1 MAEAQSQVQLETSTY
16 ELIQRRLRK
25 HGETLRHRMD
35 QLNQKRKDVFGS
47 VEFQLIAT
55 DRITTE
61 NNCTPRDMVSIS
73 DQFIFG
79 YNVHIGLRTEMKLK
93 DVFAVYR
100 FEASDHSFHQESLDL
115 LDHPQFQEDFYNLYK
130 YYKDTVFAKFAV
142 IGPNLFMVFQVG
154 RSTQDI
160 KTFKW
165 AMSDEG
171 LIYLGNRFDHEFKYP
186 DQHEFRWTRA
196 SRDMQR
202 RGVHP
207 HISILDKVFVETVG
221 GDLTIKVE
229 DNTDSGQGIYAEPVD
244 HPDQTLDD
252 AEYYYADLGSLVV
265 LKIRPYQEKQYRY
278 LIFNGKMNEVLRVD
292 SIEEACVLLPDDQGI
307 IFSNGYYLQTGEY
320 KLFDKITSDLHFE
333 KRISSSNGEDFLYI
347 FYNQQVGIYVLLPY
361 NIVAQAVDTPIICS
375 GFSIFPDGE
384 LCYFRAEDRPGRH
397 HVVQVWQTPYGES
410 LITADTTE
418 DSWLAKVGNKDLVR
432 GMAECN
438 EMLTL
443 LNKEDSYGNLYVDLV
458 KKSTD
463 VLDSYYWIGNEEAFK
478 LNEPL
483 KEIKETAA
491 SAIDEFEK
499 VRKIREN
506 TRKALEAAVDKT
518 QELMD
523 KIRRHK
529 AKDIDT
535 FVHYLAALRALRG
548 EWIGLK
554 DLRYIDMVEVEKS
567 EAQVA
572 EQSEKLS
579 HETVAFLLDEH
590 ALQPYFAKVDQA
602 KATIEQVTKVTEGK
616 EAENQIQNIGSELE
630 LLIDIV
636 SNLNIEDATQTT
648 RIIDNISGI
657 YGQLNGLRANLKK
670 RIKELQGTEAT
681 AEFNA
686 QLKLLS
692 QGLINYLDLCDTP
705 EKCDEYLTKLM
716 IQVEE
721 LEGKFSDY
729 EEFVDQIGEQREEIY
744 NAFET
749 RRLSLVES
757 RNKRA
762 NALAAAADR
771 ILKGIQNRL
780 SRFEE
785 VN

>member
-61 NNCTPRDMVSIS
+61 NNCTPRDMVSIG

-100 FEASDHSFHQESLDL
+100 FEGSDHSFHQESLDL

-165 AMSDEG
+165 AISDEG

-252 AEYYYADLGSLVV
+252 AEYYYADLGNLVV

-375 GFSIFPDGE
+375 GFSI
-384 LCYFRAEDRPGRH
+384 
-397 HVVQVWQTPYGES
+397 
-410 LITADTTE
+410 
-418 DSWLAKVGNKDLVR
+418 
-432 GMAECN
+432 
-438 EMLTL
+438 
-443 LNKEDSYGNLYVDLV
+443 
-458 KKSTD
+458 
-463 VLDSYYWIGNEEAFK
+463 
-478 LNEPL
+478 
-483 KEIKETAA
+483 
-491 SAIDEFEK
+491 
-499 VRKIREN
+499 RKNR
-506 TRKALEAAVDKT
+506 
-518 QELMD
+518 
-523 KIRRHK
+523 
-529 AKDIDT
+529 
-535 FVHYLAALRALRG
+535 
-548 EWIGLK
+548 
-554 DLRYIDMVEVEKS
+554 
-567 EAQVA
+567 
-572 EQSEKLS
+572 
-579 HETVAFLLDEH
+579 
-590 ALQPYFAKVDQA
+590 
-602 KATIEQVTKVTEGK
+602 
-616 EAENQIQNIGSELE
+616 
-630 LLIDIV
+630 
-636 SNLNIEDATQTT
+636 
-648 RIIDNISGI
+648 
-657 YGQLNGLRANLKK
+657 
-670 RIKELQGTEAT
+670 EAT
-681 AEFNA
+681 TN
-686 QLKLLS
+686 
-692 QGLINYLDLCDTP
+692 D
-705 EKCDEYLTKLM
+705 
-716 IQVEE
+716 
-721 LEGKFSDY
+721 
-729 EEFVDQIGEQREEIY
+729 
-744 NAFET
+744 
-749 RRLSLVES
+749 
-757 RNKRA
+757 
-762 NALAAAADR
+762 
-771 ILKGIQNRL
+771 
-780 SRFEE
+780 
-785 VN
+785 

>member
-1 MAEAQSQVQLETSTY
+1 
-16 ELIQRRLRK
+16 
-25 HGETLRHRMD
+25 
-35 QLNQKRKDVFGS
+35 
-47 VEFQLIAT
+47 
-55 DRITTE
+55 
-61 NNCTPRDMVSIS
+61 
-73 DQFIFG
+73 
-79 YNVHIGLRTEMKLK
+79 
-93 DVFAVYR
+93 
-100 FEASDHSFHQESLDL
+100 
-115 LDHPQFQEDFYNLYK
+115 
-130 YYKDTVFAKFAV
+130 TVFAKFAV
-142 IGPNLFMVFQVG
+142 LGPNLYMVFQVG

-165 AMSDEG
+165 AIDEKG
-171 LIYLGNRFDHEFKYP
+171 LIYLGNRFDHELKFP

-196 SRDMQR
+196 TRDMQR
-202 RGVHP
+202 RGSHP
-207 HISILDKVFVETVG
+207 HISIMDKVFVETVG

-229 DNTDSGQGIYAEPVD
+229 DNTDTGHGIYAEPVD

-252 AEYYYADLGSLVV
+252 AEYYYADLGNLVV

-278 LIFNGKMNEVLRVD
+278 LIFNVKMNEVLRVD
-292 SIEEACVLLPDDQGI
+292 AIEEACVLLPDDQGI
-307 IFSNGYYLQTGEY
+307 VFSNGYYLQTGEY
-320 KLFDKITSDLHFE
+320 KLFDKIIPDLHFE
-333 KRISSSNGEDFLYI
+333 KRISSSNGEDYLYI
-347 FYNQQVGIYVLLPY
+347 FYNQQVGMYVLLPY
-361 NIVAQAVDTPIICS
+361 NIVAQSVDTPIICS

-397 HVVQVWQTPYGES
+397 HVVQVWQTPYGET
-410 LITADTTE
+410 LITAEANE

-443 LNKEDSYGNLYVDLV
+443 LHKEDSYGNLYVDLV
-458 KKSTD
+458 KKATE

-478 LNEPL
+478 LSEPL
-483 KEIKETAA
+483 KDIKETAA
-491 SAIDEFEK
+491 SAIDEYEK

-506 TRKALEAAVDKT
+506 TRIALDAAVDKT
-518 QELMD
+518 QALID

-535 FVHYLAALRALRG
+535 FVHYLAELRALRG

-554 DLRYIDMVEVEKS
+554 DLRYINLEEVEKF
-567 EAQVA
+567 EGQIA

-579 HETVAFLLDEH
+579 HATVEFLLHEN
-590 ALQPYFAKVDQA
+590 ALNSYFEKVGVAKQS
-602 KATIEQVTKVTEGK
+602 IEQVTKVTEGK
-616 EAENQIQNIGSELE
+616 EAENQIQEIGSELE

-692 QGLINYLDLCDTP
+692 QGL
-705 EKCDEYLTKLM
+705 
-716 IQVEE
+716 
-721 LEGKFSDY
+721 
-729 EEFVDQIGEQREEIY
+729 
-744 NAFET
+744 
-749 RRLSLVES
+749 
-757 RNKRA
+757 
-762 NALAAAADR
+762 
-771 ILKGIQNRL
+771 
-780 SRFEE
+780 